1 MTSKDK
7 LQKLAMMVMSLDHM
21 GVQCD
26 NIHCCEQKHQTIL
39 ALDKL
44 DKHEAIRLLI
54 HVIHV
59 QQLQLIGAK
68 IEFDESNPFMNMVMF
83 EHIRSYVSLN
93 SPDMESLY

>member
-1 MTSKDK
+1 MTKK
-7 LQKLAMMVMSLDHM
+7 EQYQKIAKSVMAINHM

-26 NIHCCEQKHQTIL
+26 NIHDCENKHITIL

-59 QQLQLIGAK
+59 QQLQLVGAK
-68 IEFDESNPFMNMVMF
+68 IEYDEENPFNDMDDF
-83 EHIRSYVSLN
+83 EHITSYVSSN
-93 SPDMESLY
+93 SPDMETLY